1 MRGVTSFPEGWT
13 TRRPTLDDVDVI
25 FELVKASDVAAIGY
39 VDFSTDD
46 VREALTNPNTDPE
59 QDCWLAFDPDG
70 RLMGWAYPDNPSA
83 GPRDFIEVYVHPDGG
98 EPALRPL
105 LELLLARVAERAA
118 SFGHDPITARAG
130 AIPTETDWVSAL
142 TGAGFTF
149 VKRYARMTRV
159 LGDVDRAVPVPPSG
173 VVVRAVN
180 AEDDAEMRR
189 FHAVLQEA
197 FADTLDH
204 DPIEYPQ
211 WRAKIASLPS
221 VDFDEWFVAEV
232 DGEWAGVLQSADPGA
247 ESNEAWVKMLAVQ
260 RAYRRR
266 GVGAAL
272 LRHAF
277 AAYARKGRTSVGL
290 GVDLANP
297 TAPASLYRA
306 VGLEPVY
313 QADMFERELAAA
325 AG

>member
-1 MRGVTSFPEGWT
+1 VSSLPDGWT
-13 TRRPTLDDVDVI
+13 LRRPTLDDVDII
-25 FELVKASDVAAIGY
+25 FELVRASDVAAIGY
-39 VDFSTDD
+39 VDFSTED

-59 QDCWLAFDPDG
+59 QDCWLAFDRAG

-118 SFGHDPITARAG
+118 GFGHDPITARAG
-130 AIPTETDWVSAL
+130 AIPTETGWVSAL

-149 VKRYARMTRV
+149 VKRYARMTRT
-159 LGDVDRAVPVPPSG
+159 LAAVDPAVPVPPPG

-189 FHAVLQEA
+189 FHAILQEA
-197 FADTLDH
+197 FADSLDH
-204 DPIEYPQ
+204 DPIDYPQ
-211 WRAKIASLPS
+211 WRAKIAALPS
-221 VDFDEWFVAEV
+221 VAFDEWFVAEV
-232 DGEWAGVLQSADPGA
+232 DGEWAGVLQSADQGL
-247 ESNEAWVKMLAVQ
+247 EQNEAWVKMLAV
-260 RAYRRR
+260 RRPYRRR
-266 GVGAAL
+266 GVGGAL

-277 AAYARKGRTSVGL
+277 AVYAGKGRSSVGL

-306 VGLEPVY
+306 VGLEPAY